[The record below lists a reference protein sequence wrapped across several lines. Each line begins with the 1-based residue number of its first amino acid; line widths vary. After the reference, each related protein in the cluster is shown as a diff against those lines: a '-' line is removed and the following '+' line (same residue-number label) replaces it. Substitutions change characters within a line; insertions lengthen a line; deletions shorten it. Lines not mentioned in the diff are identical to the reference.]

1 MFLPSFINGGNTNMQ
16 NHAIEIFRVQDIIA
30 DKCPIGPRGA
40 DTKTPGR
47 SDSEAVMA
55 AFKWG
60 IGHNKEV

>member
-1 MFLPSFINGGNTNMQ
+1 MQ

-30 DKCPIGPRGA
+30 DKCPNGPRGA
-40 DTKTPGR
+40 DTKTPGLFV
-47 SDSEAVMA
+47 SDAKMA

>member
-1 MFLPSFINGGNTNMQ
+1 MQ

-30 DKCPIGPRGA
+30 DKCPNGPSGA
-40 DTKTPGR
+40 DTKTPGL
-47 SDSEAVMA
+47 SDSEAKMA